1 MSFGFGI
8 LDYNSLP
15 KASFWRCLRRAA
27 PTHLGYKLLDQLNLR
42 RFLYVGA
49 IALSHKAFR
58 VSHKAFRVSHKA
70 FRVSHKAFDLRK
82 TPK

>member
-27 PTHLGYKLLDQLNLR
+27 PTHLGYKLLDHLNLG

-49 IALSHKAFR
+49 IALMSNQ
-58 VSHKAFRVSHKA
+58 
-70 FRVSHKAFDLRK
+70 
-82 TPK
+82 